1 MYLYLLPSWD
11 LSGSSVSLTREV
23 HWRVQWWWWWSVY
36 GGIWVISWK
45 NGTSP
50 SSFNYAHLL
59 MAVTF
64 ISYIEIL
71 ISLFLWICLF
81 YTINKIKLYTILSFL
96 IAFIILVYMFAKF
109 VHCLS
114 MVKEHSGEKI
124 YHILYI
130 HSVVTT

>member
-1 MYLYLLPSWD
+1 
-11 LSGSSVSLTREV
+11 
-23 HWRVQWWWWWSVY
+23 
-36 GGIWVISWK
+36 
-45 NGTSP
+45 
-50 SSFNYAHLL
+50 

-96 IAFIILVYMFAKF
+96 IAFIILVYMLVKF